1 MLGLPPLGR
10 GIEIQRRL
18 VQARAANEAKAQPK
32 PKSTPAPLPTPLHT
46 PVRQRAPNPHQVRVS
61 CHLRPAIQYDMEAV
75 AAIYNH
81 EVVNSYKAVDTE
93 LVKAQEFRDIY
104 SKCETENMPFAVAV
118 EGPYVIGAT
127 SRPHII
133 GFALV
138 TAVAPGIA
146 GAYKTQSCP
155 GGKLLVIV
163 KPEYRRK
170 KLGAAL
176 IDLIFDSCSGGH
188 ASRRGYQ
195 FVNPS
200 QDQRLVG
207 YVGNPRQWFY
217 IDMQVMVRSLG
228 NKKETEEG
236 EEYKWILEWLE
247 VKFALLLV
255 NHEKR
260 FFYDPRSQIWVDRLT
275 FRHVCRAREGP
286 IPAFH
291 ISRPPVEPS
300 DY

>member
-1 MLGLPPLGR
+1 
-10 GIEIQRRL
+10 
-18 VQARAANEAKAQPK
+18 
-32 PKSTPAPLPTPLHT
+32 
-46 PVRQRAPNPHQVRVS
+46 
-61 CHLRPAIQYDMEAV
+61 MEAV
-75 AAIYNH
+75 TAIYNH
-81 EVVNSYKAVDTE
+81 EVIYSYKVMDTE
-93 LVKAQEFRDIY
+93 MVKTQEFCDIY
-104 SKCETENMPFAVAV
+104 SKCETQNMPFAVAV

-127 SRPHII
+127 TQPHVI
-133 GFALV
+133 GFALI

-146 GAYKTQSCP
+146 GSYKTQSCP

-200 QDQRLVG
+200 QDQRLIG

-217 IDMQVMVRSLG
+217 IDMEVMVLSRG
-228 NKKETEEG
+228 RKNETEEG

-260 FFYDPRSQIWVDRLT
+260 FYYEPRSEKWVDRLT
-275 FRHVCRAREGP
+275 FRHVCRARDGA

-291 ISRPPVEPS
+291 VSRLPVAPASNWELNPVS
-300 DY
+300 DTD